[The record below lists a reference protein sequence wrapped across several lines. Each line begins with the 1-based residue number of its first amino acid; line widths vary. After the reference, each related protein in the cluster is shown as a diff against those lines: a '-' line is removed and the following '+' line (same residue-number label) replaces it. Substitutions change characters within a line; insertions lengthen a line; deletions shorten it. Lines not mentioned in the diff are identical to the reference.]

1 MQNSMFINYVR
12 DIKVTD
18 LVKGLVVLTWTTFMN
33 KFILR

>member
-18 LVKGLVVLTWTTFMN
+18 LVKALIVLTWTTFIN

>member
-1 MQNSMFINYVR
+1 MQNRVFVNSVR

-33 KFILR
+33 KSILR

>member
-18 LVKGLVVLTWTTFMN
+18 LVKALVVLAWMTFMN